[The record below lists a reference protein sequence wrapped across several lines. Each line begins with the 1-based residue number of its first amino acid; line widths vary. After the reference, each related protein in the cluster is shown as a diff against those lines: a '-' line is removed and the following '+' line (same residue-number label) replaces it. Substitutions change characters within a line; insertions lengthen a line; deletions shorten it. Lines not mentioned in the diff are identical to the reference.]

1 MQTLIQNFKNYN
13 FSLLPTFEVA
23 ANPKKKKCY
32 ECC

>member
-1 MQTLIQNFKNYN
+1 MQTLIQNLKNYN

-23 ANPKKKKCY
+23 ANPKKKCY